1 MIIGAGTQVLMQ
13 LLTELLPKE
22 TVYAMEEPG
31 YRRMYQLL
39 KNAGKQVKTIM
50 LDEKG
55 MSIAEITRQQPDVL
69 VTTPSHQFPSG
80 TIMPV
85 SRRIQLLNWAAEEPR
100 RYIIE
105 DDYDSEFTYDVDSIP
120 ALQSLDR
127 FQNVIYMGTF
137 SKSLLPGLR
146 ISYMVLPPE
155 LLRTYKQR
163 AMICRLAHHLHSSPC
178 RNLSSLVNIRSIK
191 KMKQHYKEK
200 RERLITALEAEFSG
214 EVTVKGQMRAA
225 FCYRI

>member
-22 TVYAMEEPG
+22 AVYAMEEPG

-163 AMICRLAHHLHSSPC
+163 GYDLQTC
-178 RNLSSLVNIRSIK
+178 SSLTQLTLQEFIESGEYQKHIK
-191 KMKQHYKEK
+191 K
-200 RERLITALEAEFSG
+200 
-214 EVTVKGQMRAA
+214 
-225 FCYRI
+225 

>member
-22 TVYAMEEPG
+22 AVYAMEEPG

-69 VTTPSHQFPSG
+69 VTTLSHQFPSG

-137 SKSLLPGLR
+137 QSPFSPACGSA
-146 ISYMVLPPE
+146 IWC
-155 LLRTYKQR
+155 
-163 AMICRLAHHLHSSPC
+163 CRLSC
-178 RNLSSLVNIRSIK
+178 
-191 KMKQHYKEK
+191 
-200 RERLITALEAEFSG
+200 
-214 EVTVKGQMRAA
+214 
-225 FCYRI
+225 